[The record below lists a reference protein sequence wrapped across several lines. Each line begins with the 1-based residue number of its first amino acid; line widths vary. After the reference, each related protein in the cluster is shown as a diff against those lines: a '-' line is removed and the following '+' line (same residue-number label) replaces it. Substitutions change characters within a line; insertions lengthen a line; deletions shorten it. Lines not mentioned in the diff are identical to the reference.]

1 MLSQTADAHVCQKLK
16 GVSAK
21 GVIGWPLRRVHLS
34 TEKPARDTLKVG
46 FLGDRLSPRSHVSL
60 AQSVFASALWG
71 FSVDRRFHLIGELF

>member
-21 GVIGWPLRRVHLS
+21 GVILLGYLS
-34 TEKPARDTLKVG
+34 TEKPPRDTLKVG
-46 FLGDRLSPRSHVSL
+46 FLGDRLSPRSHASL